1 MIVCEYLFMDFDSC
15 GNDEYLCA
23 WAAKVDQM
31 GNQGWE
37 VLECIRRPG
46 RFGLW
51 TVLLFRPSGNGL
63 RNKLRH
69 DGSEDRED

>member
-1 MIVCEYLFMDFDSC
+1 MIVCEYFFVDFHSR
-15 GNDEYLCA
+15 GNDEYLYA
-23 WAAKVDQM
+23 WATMVDQM

-37 VLECIRRPG
+37 VLECIRRSG

-51 TVLLFRPSGNGL
+51 TVLLFRPSPNGP

-69 DGSEDRED
+69 DRSEDRED